1 MIKTCWKNLPLLL
14 SFVPYVHFALLLDF
28 RYHSVSGFIT
38 LIFLS
43 LFAGYYFQRNRRILS
58 LFIANIIST
67 VTSYLFCANFTE
79 WRYFYHPLKPTQL
92 ILLLA
97 GIYLVPQILGS
108 LWAVALS
115 YKKARHPYKNKP
127 YMYKEKLFSSFC
139 TYMVFLYSCRKIF
152 LIMIL
157 SIN

>member
-28 RYHSVSGFIT
+28 HYHSVSGFIT

-43 LFAGYYFQRNRRILS
+43 LFAGYYFQKSRRILS

-67 VTSYLFCANFTE
+67 VTSYLFCVNFAE

-92 ILLLA
+92 ILILA
-97 GIYLVPQILGS
+97 GIYLVPQILDRYG
-108 LWAVALS
+108 
-115 YKKARHPYKNKP
+115 R
-127 YMYKEKLFSSFC
+127 
-139 TYMVFLYSCRKIF
+139 
-152 LIMIL
+152 
-157 SIN
+157 